1 MATRSPHFACCSTN
15 LAAYSAFVVCDR
27 IGRVWATRQ
36 LCVLWLLGIGIF
48 MGNNGSMA
56 AVYAGR
62 FIAGIGI
69 GETVVV
75 GPVYL
80 SEVSPAPIRGLCTC
94 MFTGAVYLGILM
106 AYFANWGAEMHL
118 GDTYNR
124 WVRTPFLPSQGIMVT
139 F

>member
-1 MATRSPHFACCSTN
+1 
-15 LAAYSAFVVCDR
+15 
-27 IGRVWATRQ
+27 
-36 LCVLWLLGIGIF
+36 

-80 SEVSPAPIRGLCTC
+80 SEISPAPIRGLCTC
-94 MFTGAVYLGILM
+94 MFTGAVYLGILT
-106 AYFANWGAEMHL
+106 AYFANWGAELHMA
-118 GDTYNR
+118 DTFNR
-124 WVRTPFLPSQGIMVT
+124 WVRYLTLFVMHSVANSSPRLSLLPST
-139 F
+139 SCSPALSLS

>member
-1 MATRSPHFACCSTN
+1 MA
-15 LAAYSAFVVCDR
+15 
-27 IGRVWATRQ
+27 
-36 LCVLWLLGIGIF
+36 
-48 MGNNGSMA
+48 NNGSMA

-80 SEVSPAPIRGLCTC
+80 SEISPAPIRGLCTC
-94 MFTGAVYLGILM
+94 MFTGAVYIGILT
-106 AYFANWGAEMHL
+106 AYLANWGAEMNL

-124 WVRTPFLPSQGIMVT
+124 WVRISCYRFCSGNIFANKTHRVSQPRSISCSPVSS
-139 F
+139 